1 MKRVIFVGML
11 PPNSHNPEE
20 RRFVQEIES
29 QVTSLVYLR
38 GVGIKGLRLHHLASV
53 PSRVLQRHPGGS
65 GVRCNSLLIVPIRNS
80 LGRRFNARWL
90 SRQLLRLTAG
100 QPGDWT
106 LWTRFPSPELVDA
119 VASVR
124 FGNVVYEPIDSY
136 AAAEDLSAAER
147 RRITEAENRLAS
159 FATVVAGGLGLA
171 ERFRTARAGSHWLPF
186 GCDLSNRRSGPGVD
200 AGVPKPR
207 LCVVGEFDW
216 RMDETLLRGL
226 ARRHPE
232 WQLVLAGPRCRPWGA
247 SMEGLRNVFWL
258 GRIPSQRVP
267 SVIAD
272 CDVTLVPYRLTD
284 WTRTC
289 LPVKVFDYL
298 TEGKP
303 VVATPLPELSLFADV
318 VEAVPAEGFDQAIA
332 RALARDSEVASQRRR
347 KAATRYTVQGRA
359 KHAVRLA
366 DGPVLLPAAG

>member
-1 MKRVIFVGML
+1 MI

-29 QVTSLVYLR
+29 RVTTLVYLR
-38 GVGIKGLRLHHLASV
+38 GIGIKGLRPHHLASI
-53 PSRVLQRHPGGS
+53 PSRVFERRAS
-65 GVRCNSLLIVPIRNS
+65 ARGVRCRSLFILPTRNG
-80 LGRRFNARWL
+80 LGRRFNTRWL

-100 QPGDWT
+100 RPGDWT

-119 VASVR
+119 LASVR
-124 FGNVVYEPIDSY
+124 FGCVIYEPIDSY
-136 AAAEDLSAAER
+136 SAAEDLSAPERQRIADAED
-147 RRITEAENRLAS
+147 RLAR

-186 GCDLSNRRSGPGVD
+186 GHDLSDCRSGPGVD
-200 AGVPKPR
+200 ASIPKPR

-216 RMDETLLRGL
+216 RMDEELLCGL

-232 WQLVLAGPRCRPWGA
+232 WQLVLAGPRRRPWGA
-247 SMEGLRNVFWL
+247 GLKGLPNVFWL

-267 SVIAD
+267 SVIAE

-284 WTRTC
+284 WTRMC
-289 LPVKVFDYL
+289 LPVKVFEYL
-298 TEGKP
+298 AEGKP

-318 VEAVPAEGFDQAIA
+318 VETAPAEGFDHAIA
-332 RALARDSEVASQRRR
+332 QALKSDSAAAAHERRN
-347 KAATRYTVQGRA
+347 AAKRYTIQSRA
-359 KHAVRLA
+359 RHAVRLA
-366 DGPVLLPAAG
+366 YAPVGLPAAG